1 MSRERGNQMA
11 KKNEEV
17 NEETL
22 DKETEKTLENSR
34 WRVFSREWIAEQKGD
49 SLDISWLKDSD
60 SVDAE
65 NLAEPQVLAAEAM
78 AELTGA
84 LQELNDLLV
93 ALGLTNEEISCLTVS

>member
-1 MSRERGNQMA
+1 M
-11 KKNEEV
+11 
-17 NEETL
+17 
-22 DKETEKTLENSR
+22 
-34 WRVFSREWIAEQKGD
+34 FSREWIAEQKGD

-93 ALGLTNEEISCLTVS
+93 ALGAVDEATAQKALLVEGLGLGEAIVNE